1 MFPGAE
7 NYDLGRNL
15 KVASISSAYKHG
27 ADWPE
32 ADIDPTRPQR
42 LAQTL
47 IDSLNRQIHPVVIPR
62 EAIRNKLMFFLWDN
76 VFSRD
81 SEPLAE
87 LVLAQDAKAKPP
99 RTFGDFATDDNLARM
114 IDTLMTA
121 TPAATQT

>member
-1 MFPGAE
+1 M
-7 NYDLGRNL
+7 
-15 KVASISSAYKHG
+15 ASISSAYKKHG

-76 VFSRD
+76 VFSATAK
-81 SEPLAE
+81 PLAE
-87 LVLAQDAKAKPP
+87 LVLAQDAKAKPRAP
-99 RTFGDFATDDNLARM
+99 SATSPPTIIWRA
-114 IDTLMTA
+114 
-121 TPAATQT
+121 